1 MLSESDNQTRN
12 LVMQKIKFEQM
23 KRSKLREFM
32 RKAKDDIL
40 DKREKDDDEDE
51 DIRNES
57 LEQKQKRQNEER
69 QMAVND
75 YKKDYLKYF
84 ESKVKK

>member
-1 MLSESDNQTRN
+1 
-12 LVMQKIKFEQM
+12 M

-57 LEQKQKRQNEER
+57 LE
-69 QMAVND
+69 
-75 YKKDYLKYF
+75 
-84 ESKVKK
+84 